1 MDWSKWF
8 EMDWE
13 HGVAI
18 AVTGIVLYFG
28 LILFTRLMGLRSF
41 AKISSHDF
49 AMTVA
54 VGSIL
59 ASTLLS
65 KSPSL
70 SKGLLAIAILF
81 ILQGSVSFLR
91 RKVKPFKKAVDNQPI
106 VLMAHGEYFWENI
119 AEASLSKHDIGT
131 VLRKNGIKSKSQ
143 VFALVMET
151 TGDMSLIK
159 QDDTVPDIDLFEDI
173 RECEHLI
180 NNAKFKRNLAEPLIK
195 D

>member
-8 EMDWE
+8 VMDWQE
-13 HGVAI
+13 GVAI
-18 AVTGIVLYFG
+18 AITGIVLCFG

-41 AKISSHDF
+41 AKLTSYDF

-59 ASTLLS
+59 ASTVLS

-70 SKGLLAIAILF
+70 SKGLLAIAVLF
-81 ILQGSVSFLR
+81 ILQGSVSFLC
-91 RKVKPFKKAVDNQPI
+91 RKVKPFKKAVDNEPI
-106 VLMAHGEYFWENI
+106 VLMAHGEYYWDNI

-151 TGDMSLIK
+151 TGDMSVIK
-159 QDDTVPDIDLFEDI
+159 QDDTIPDIDLFEDI

-180 NNAKFKRNLAEPLIK
+180 NNAKFK
-195 D
+195 

>member
-8 EMDWE
+8 VMDWQE
-13 HGVAI
+13 GVAI
-18 AVTGIVLYFG
+18 AITGIVLCFG

-41 AKISSHDF
+41 AKLTSYDF

-59 ASTLLS
+59 ASTVLS

-70 SKGLLAIAILF
+70 SKGLLAIAVLF
-81 ILQGSVSFLR
+81 ILQGSVSFLC
-91 RKVKPFKKAVDNQPI
+91 RKVKPFKKAVDNEPI
-106 VLMAHGEYFWENI
+106 VLMAHGEYYWDNI

-131 VLRKNGIKSKSQ
+131 VLRKNGIKSESQ

-151 TGDMSLIK
+151 TGDMSVSK
-159 QDDTVPDIDLFEDI
+159 QDDTIPDIDLFEDI

-180 NNAKFKRNLAEPLIK
+180 NNAKLK
-195 D
+195 

>member
-8 EMDWE
+8 VMDWQE
-13 HGVAI
+13 GVAI
-18 AVTGIVLYFG
+18 AITGIVLCFG

-41 AKISSHDF
+41 AKLTSYDF

-59 ASTLLS
+59 ASTVLS

-70 SKGLLAIAILF
+70 SKGLLAIAVLF
-81 ILQGSVSFLR
+81 ILQGSVSFLC
-91 RKVKPFKKAVDNQPI
+91 RKVKPFKKAVDNEPI
-106 VLMAHGEYFWENI
+106 VLMAHGEYYWDNI

-151 TGDMSLIK
+151 TGDMSVSK
-159 QDDTVPDIDLFEDI
+159 QDDTIPDINLFEDI

-180 NNAKFKRNLAEPLIK
+180 NNAKLK
-195 D
+195 

>member
-8 EMDWE
+8 VMDWQE
-13 HGVAI
+13 GVAI
-18 AVTGIVLYFG
+18 AITGIVLCFG

-41 AKISSHDF
+41 AKLTSYDF

-59 ASTLLS
+59 ASTVLS

-70 SKGLLAIAILF
+70 SKGLLAIAVLF
-81 ILQGSVSFLR
+81 ILQGSVSFLC
-91 RKVKPFKKAVDNQPI
+91 RKVKPFKKVVDNEPI
-106 VLMAHGEYFWENI
+106 VLMAHGAYYWDNI
-119 AEASLSKHDIGT
+119 APASLSKHDIGT

-151 TGDMSLIK
+151 TGDMSVSK
-159 QDDTVPDIDLFEDI
+159 QDDTIPDIDLFEDI

-180 NNAKFKRNLAEPLIK
+180 NNAKLK
-195 D
+195 

>member
-8 EMDWE
+8 VMDWQE
-13 HGVAI
+13 GVAI
-18 AVTGIVLYFG
+18 AITGIVLCFG

-41 AKISSHDF
+41 AKLTSYDF

-59 ASTLLS
+59 ASTVLS

-70 SKGLLAIAILF
+70 SKGLLAIAVLF
-81 ILQGSVSFLR
+81 ILQGSVSFLC
-91 RKVKPFKKAVDNQPI
+91 RKVKPFKKAVDNEPI
-106 VLMAHGEYFWENI
+106 VLMAHGEYYWDNI

-151 TGDMSLIK
+151 TGDMSVSK
-159 QDDTVPDIDLFEDI
+159 QDDTIPDIDLFEDI

-180 NNAKFKRNLAEPLIK
+180 KNAKLK
-195 D
+195 